1 MKRILLPFLLLMSLV
16 LNSCNEPD
24 NAAAKAEADEMFA
37 EENQY
42 LFGHYAVGDSVV
54 FIRENGEKED
64 FVVLKSEQAYT
75 EFSPKGIIA
84 EPPTYIVGKEAHLCL
99 RGTRYQIEIDVFV
112 TIRSPY
118 TNKGIRTDFLLRDD
132 TPDAGLTTTDLAI
145 PETKENERVIA
156 GTSHLYMQPEADA
169 AAYCLLRKDAGIV
182 EIQDAYGRRFV
193 LP

>member
-1 MKRILLPFLLLMSLV
+1 MSLV

>member
-1 MKRILLPFLLLMSLV
+1 MKRILLPFLLLTCLV

-37 EENQY
+37 EENEY
-42 LFGHYAVGDSVV
+42 LFGHYAVGDSAV
-54 FIRENGEKED
+54 FIRKDGGKEY
-64 FVVLKSEQAYT
+64 FAVYKLEQAYT

-84 EPPTYIVGKEAHLCL
+84 EPPTYIVGKEAHICL
-99 RGTRYQIEIDVFV
+99 QGTRFRIEIDVFA
-112 TIRSPY
+112 TIKSPY
-118 TNKGIRTDFLLRDD
+118 TEEGIRTNFLLCDD

-145 PETKENERVIA
+145 PEAKVNERVIV

-169 AAYCLLRKDAGIV
+169 AAYCLLQKEAGIV

>member
-1 MKRILLPFLLLMSLV
+1 MKRILLPFLLLTGLV
-16 LNSCNEPD
+16 LNGCNEPD
-24 NAAAKAEADEMFA
+24 NAAAKAEADEMFS

-54 FIRENGEKED
+54 FIKENGEKED

-99 RGTRYQIEIDVFV
+99 QGTRFQIEIDVFV

-118 TNKGIRTDFLLRDD
+118 TDKGIRTDFLLRDD
-132 TPDAGLTTTDLAI
+132 SPEAGLTAIVLAI
-145 PETKENERVIA
+145 PEAKENERVIV
-156 GTSHLYMQPEADA
+156 GTSHLYMQQEADV
-169 AAYCLLRKDAGIV
+169 AAYCLLRKDAGIA